1 MWWAQPRAASS
12 SSSGSSSSEAHRS
25 AGRRRFQRSKK
36 TTKRITLYQES
47 YKHAASGRVRG
58 RRGGSR
64 CADKSRWHILPCPPP
79 AGAGDMAAYDPQC
92 LFADPFAGFNGVERF
107 QRNVSNL
114 GGLMQDIRLDIL
126 SFEEGE
132 QELRTRW
139 RFSATLDLPWRP
151 ILAAAGGT
159 THVFDPDSGLV
170 VKHIE
175 SWDVEPARVVKQL
188 LKPSAKIPA
197 TQWEVLMSSV
207 HDGDILGIWF
217 ALSSKVA
224 SVALPLSA
232 ALAMLHL
239 LRGEGLGGWEAAC
252 YLGAVGGLATELW
265 KVVRAF
271 IGGESG

>member
-1 MWWAQPRAASS
+1 MSREQAIASIKEDYAKNYFIS
-12 SSSGSSSSEAHRS
+12 
-25 AGRRRFQRSKK
+25 
-36 TTKRITLYQES
+36 
-47 YKHAASGRVRG
+47 
-58 RRGGSR
+58 
-64 CADKSRWHILPCPPP
+64 
-79 AGAGDMAAYDPQC
+79 GAGDMAAYDPQC
-92 LFADPFAGFNGVERF
+92 LFADPFAGFNGVQRF

-114 GGLMQDIRLDIL
+114 GGLMQDTRLDIL

-159 THVFDPDSGLV
+159 THVFDPDTGLV

-175 SWDVEPARVVKQL
+175 SWDVEPARVVRQL
-188 LKPSAKIPA
+188 LKPSAKVPA
-197 TQWEVLMSSV
+197 TQWEVLMSSL
-207 HDGDILGIWF
+207 HDGDAVGIWF

-224 SVALPLSA
+224 SVALPLSV

-252 YLGAVGGLATELW
+252 YLGAVAGLTTELW